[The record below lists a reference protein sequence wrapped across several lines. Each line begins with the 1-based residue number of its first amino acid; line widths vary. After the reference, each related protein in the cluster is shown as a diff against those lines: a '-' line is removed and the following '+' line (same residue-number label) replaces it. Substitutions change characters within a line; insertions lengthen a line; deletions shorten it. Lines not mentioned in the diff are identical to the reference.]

1 MRFTHQPG
9 AQPLTGYTIQR
20 GIHRGGFG
28 EVYYARSDGGKE
40 VALKLLQREQD
51 VELRGV
57 RQCLNLKHP
66 NLVNLFDVRTDEQ
79 GEQWVVME
87 YVNGSSLEDVLA
99 SFPNGLPLDE
109 VQDWL
114 SGIVA
119 GVTYLHE
126 RGIVHRDLK
135 PANVY
140 RENGM
145 VKVGDVG
152 LSKRLGSDRRAA
164 HTQSVGTVYYMAP
177 EVANGQYGRGV
188 DVYSLGIMLYELLT
202 GRLPFMGE
210 TTGEVLMK
218 HLTAHANLDGIP
230 EPFRPVISRALAKD
244 PLQRTQ
250 SAAEL
255 DQEFQTAL
263 AVVFRGSHQSA
274 SGKLTASVVM
284 NGAVNGAAVANS
296 QLRMAETP
304 ATGAGVGVKADT
316 ATSIPVIGLSPARTI
331 SSAQAASA
339 YAQNP
344 VPFPPL
350 PKPPVVPVTATASS
364 RRKPVPAATA
374 RQHSVPTRSPVNWPL
389 LATIVVGM
397 LLFVPGTWRS
407 WSGVGLMGAACGA
420 TWLLRGRN
428 GRRLDTSIV
437 SIDPSVDVQVCTN
450 PADSRQVLGDAAAS
464 LSVGSVSACLLST
477 GALLSSEFFQRSPQ
491 ALSPEFVTL
500 FATTSLA
507 ATWMVLLVGHLRQRS
522 GWLNKNPR
530 KAFLLVGILLGSLA
544 YGLDQYL
551 LVDFPNLSSRNS
563 AAFKT
568 LGVHRLMESGMNP
581 TWLGYTVF
589 FGGIMALHR
598 WWSDMSPKR
607 SRQLSFG
614 RLAVTGMTAWLM
626 TVIFAFPQ
634 WPAVLWAV
642 VISAAVQLAAP
653 WQSARTHSSP
663 GRC

>member
-28 EVYYARSDGGKE
+28 EVYYAQSDGGKE

-140 RENGM
+140 RENGT

-152 LSKRLGSDRRAA
+152 LSKRLGSDRRAT

-177 EVANGQYGRGV
+177 EVANGQYGPGV

-218 HLTAHANLDGIP
+218 HLTAYPNLDGIP
-230 EPFRPVISRALAKD
+230 EPLRPVISRALAKD

-263 AVVFRGSHQSA
+263 AVVVRNSSHTA
-274 SGKLTASVVM
+274 SGKLTANAVM
-284 NGAVNGAAVANS
+284 KGAANGTAFAN
-296 QLRMAETP
+296 LRLRIAETP

-316 ATSIPVIGLSPARTI
+316 ATSIPAIGLSPARTV

-344 VPFPPL
+344 VPFPPP
-350 PKPPVVPVTATASS
+350 PKPPVTPV
-364 RRKPVPAATA
+364 KPTVAPKREPLRTATA
-374 RQHSVPTRSPVNWPL
+374 RQHSGPTQSPVNWPL
-389 LATIVVGM
+389 LATIAVGM
-397 LLFVPGTWRS
+397 LLFAPGTWRS
-407 WSGVGLMGAACGA
+407 WSGVGLMGAACA
-420 TWLLRGRN
+420 STWMLRGRN

-437 SIDPSVDVQVCTN
+437 SIDPNVDVQICTD
-450 PADSRQVLGDAAAS
+450 PADSRQALGDAAAS
-464 LSVGSVSACLLST
+464 LSVGSVSACLMST

-491 ALSPEFVTL
+491 TPSPEFVAL
-500 FATTSLA
+500 FTATSLA
-507 ATWMVLLVGHLRQRS
+507 ATWMILLAGQLRHRS
-522 GWLNKNPR
+522 AWLKRNPR
-530 KAFLLVGILLGSLA
+530 KAFLAVGILLGSLA

-551 LVDFPNLSSRNS
+551 LVDFANPSSHDS
-563 AAFKT
+563 PVFKS
-568 LGVHRLMESGMNP
+568 LGVHRLTESGMNP

-598 WWSDMSPKR
+598 WRSDMSPKR

-614 RLAVTGMTAWLM
+614 RLATAGIAAWLL
-626 TVIFAFPQ
+626 TVMFAFPQ

-642 VISAAVQLAAP
+642 AISAAVQLSAP
-653 WQSARTHSSP
+653 WHSGRTLSSP